1 MSKALQEQVEQLF
14 QATKDLQSFEEIKP
28 HCEQF
33 NQWIN
38 ENTNYSVES
47 LGTVLSRA
55 GLYKKFKSLPLEQGK
70 NAESVPKHDAQ
81 GNVTGNELKHYVLL
95 LCGLNDKQWEERNET
110 TRVSDRLTSADED
123 GNKGVE
129 IDPDRYLEVT
139 EKLLASNDVHQLTV
153 GLIAASG
160 RRPHEILA
168 RGEFAPVDDESYQAM
183 FKGQGKKRSDK
194 PIFRIHTLFPA
205 SRIIERLAY
214 LREDAGIQKLIE
226 DVAIEFPKSLTAQN
240 RAIEDRRGNSLRRVV
255 QKYFGGKDTEDPVL
269 NFRHGQ
275 EQNDCTALRA
285 ACACL
290 VTERDCAGSVG
301 AKMYFAACF
310 LGHVTPGE
318 KLSDSDLKHITT
330 TLGYSDYY
338 TTKPVDFPG
347 NQPRKKVC
355 NVRVSSSDL
364 EAIRY
369 LQDQLEVPNQQLVIS
384 ELIHSYNN
392 RLDAA
397 TELETAQQ
405 EIAELSA
412 QVKQLQEINN
422 KLQESHDQ
430 LEEENKMINATKLV
444 KADNSIVEDSQSVV
458 NLDNLHDMIQKM
470 VDEAVE
476 KALQDKTTTPVT
488 AAKLV
493 PPKEEIDWEAKTDA
507 EVWGSKAPLAALEK
521 IRRSY
526 QAIALYNDTVATGD
540 SDRLAITNQAL
551 RELSGCNGLLV
562 RDWIQEHKDEVI
574 SHNSKFSME
583 NKKDPSNPAS
593 YANKGKDTDKI
604 LLVINEEFL
613 SGEAFKAG
621 RNIL

>member
-1 MSKALQEQVEQLF
+1 MSKLLQEQVDKLF
-14 QATKDLQSFEEIKP
+14 EATKDLQSLEEIKP
-28 HCEQF
+28 YCDDFKE
-33 NQWIN
+33 WIKK
-38 ENTNYSVES
+38 NTSYTIKS
-47 LGTVLSRA
+47 LGTVLSKA
-55 GLYKKFKSLPLEQGK
+55 GFYKKFKSLPLEQGK
-70 NAESVPKHDAQ
+70 NAKSVPKRDAE
-81 GNVTGNELKHYVLL
+81 GNVTGNQLKHYVLV
-95 LCGLNDKQWEERNET
+95 LCGLNEKQWEERNET
-110 TRVSDRLTSADED
+110 TRVSDRLTTANED
-123 GNKGVE
+123 GNKGIE
-129 IDPDRYLEVT
+129 IDPDRYLEIT
-139 EKLLASNDVHQLTV
+139 EKLLSSDNPNELAV
-153 GLIAASG
+153 GLIASTG

-168 RGEFAPVDDESYQAM
+168 RGKFTTVDGESYQVE
-183 FKGQGKKRSDK
+183 FEGQGKKRGDEPVFKIS
-194 PIFRIHTLFPA
+194 TLFGA
-205 SRIIERLAY
+205 SHIIGRLNH
-214 LREDAGIQKLIE
+214 LRNDITIKELLKSVKSEFPD
-226 DVAIEFPKSLTAQN
+226 DVAAQN
-240 RAIEDRRGNSLRRVV
+240 KAVEDRRGNSLRRIV
-255 QKYFGGKDTEDPVL
+255 QKYFGGKDSNEPLL

-290 VTERDCAGSVG
+290 VTERDCPGSVG

-310 LGHVTPGE
+310 LGHVIPGE
-318 KLSDSDLKHITT
+318 KLSDSKLKSITT

-338 TTKPVDFPG
+338 TTKPVRFPG
-347 NQPRKKVC
+347 DQPKEKRC
-355 NVRVSSSDL
+355 NVRVSPSDL

-369 LQDQLEVPNQQLVIS
+369 LQEQLKVPNHPLVIS

-397 TELETAQQ
+397 TQLETAEQ

-458 NLDNLHDMIQKM
+458 NLDNLHGMIQKM

-476 KALQDKTTTPVT
+476 KALQDKITTPVT

-493 PPKEEIDWEAKTDA
+493 PPKEEIDWETKTNA

-526 QAIALYNDTVATGD
+526 RAIALYNDTVATGD

-562 RDWIQEHKDEVI
+562 RDWIEQHKDEII
-574 SHNSKFSME
+574 SHNAKFGME

-604 LLVINEEFL
+604 LLLINEEFL
-613 SGEAFKAG
+613 GGEGFKAG
-621 RNIL
+621 RN